1 MEGLDGED
9 LVAFKA
15 RTRDAFAQMVN
26 DGAIDL
32 VDVMIDLPEVPEFC
46 GADIQ
51 MQGMEAE
58 VHEYT
63 VSVFQTIG
71 PWLQERIDAK
81 CDENAADLDMIIE
94 INGQARD
101 DSAQDVADEL
111 LATQSILGMDG
122 EDFTTFTNRLSADF
136 AALPAPTATGLPV
149 FTESCDPEDSAR
161 LAEAQQTVEDSL
173 SAQEFAQFLS
183 DSAFNACTMFE
194 QTAYLDMI
202 DQDGLATRQ
211 EEKLQSLRDL
221 QAVDQSGPEGETFD
235 EFVARI
241 NSDFETAAPSTVSSG
256 IVVADY
262 PVNCD
267 SYDDTI
273 SASRSDLAAYKD
285 DLEQCLTFEM
295 YVADLMEAALDTS
308 ACDDAIA
315 TLTEQALALETMTK
329 DAKAASQSK
338 VDDFLDT
345 MDTDNVMMLSGDDYV
360 AMTLEPQIENLV
372 ADGDL
377 TAATPVAPAVE
388 LEDRCDQT
396 ALEAVTQAAQDLADQ
411 QTLNDLID
419 MRVDQ
424 ICGESLTSLMDLT
437 MQAGVLAADKTMA
450 ASEQLATNYEVAV
463 M

>member
-1 MEGLDGED
+1 
-9 LVAFKA
+9 
-15 RTRDAFAQMVN
+15 
-26 DGAIDL
+26 
-32 VDVMIDLPEVPEFC
+32 
-46 GADIQ
+46 
-51 MQGMEAE
+51 
-58 VHEYT
+58 
-63 VSVFQTIG
+63 
-71 PWLQERIDAK
+71 
-81 CDENAADLDMIIE
+81 
-94 INGQARD
+94 
-101 DSAQDVADEL
+101 
-111 LATQSILGMDG
+111 
-122 EDFTTFTNRLSADF
+122 
-136 AALPAPTATGLPV
+136 
-149 FTESCDPEDSAR
+149 
-161 LAEAQQTVEDSL
+161 
-173 SAQEFAQFLS
+173 
-183 DSAFNACTMFE
+183 
-194 QTAYLDMI
+194 MI

-211 EEKLQSLRDL
+211 EDKLQSLRDL

-360 AMTLEPQIENLV
+360 AMTLEP
-372 ADGDL
+372 
-377 TAATPVAPAVE
+377 
-388 LEDRCDQT
+388 
-396 ALEAVTQAAQDLADQ
+396 
-411 QTLNDLID
+411 
-419 MRVDQ
+419 
-424 ICGESLTSLMDLT
+424 
-437 MQAGVLAADKTMA
+437 
-450 ASEQLATNYEVAV
+450 
-463 M
+463 